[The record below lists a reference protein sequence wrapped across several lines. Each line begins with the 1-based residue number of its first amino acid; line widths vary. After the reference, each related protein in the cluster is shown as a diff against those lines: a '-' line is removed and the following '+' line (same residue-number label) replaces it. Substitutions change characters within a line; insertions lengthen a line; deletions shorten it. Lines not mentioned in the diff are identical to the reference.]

1 MSDGTDVIYLHDGSF
16 EGLLTAVFEAYA
28 RRPAPMAIQAP
39 GCQQQL
45 GARYEEILPDTA
57 KANRVE
63 AGIRR
68 KIGGEDYDLLWTA
81 FLSDDEE
88 KGDKIYQYIRL
99 GLEIGPKIH
108 YLLADNRVLAVKKLA
123 ALVGREAGMLRQFIR
138 FARMEGGVFYGA
150 ITPHASFCLS
160 VSGAAVHPSR

>member
-1 MSDGTDVIYLHDGSF
+1 MPDGSDVIYLHDGSF

-28 RRPAPMAIQAP
+28 RRPAPAAIEAP
-39 GCQQQL
+39 GCQQRL
-45 GARYEEILPDTA
+45 GARYAEIPSDPV

-88 KGDKIYQYIRL
+88 KSDKIYQYIRL

-108 YLLADNRVLAVKKLA
+108 YRLADSRVLAVQKLASNTPEFRIAATGTVLEQSEAFRVVKKLK
-123 ALVGREAGMLRQFIR
+123 LVG
-138 FARMEGGVFYGA
+138 
-150 ITPHASFCLS
+150 
-160 VSGAAVHPSR
+160 